1 MKIGLP
7 GTSLDMLGHQRAHTC
22 QPLEF
27 PFTNTFICFNH
38 YLKSTP
44 WTASL
49 ASSTEVTF
57 VLYTYLL
64 ANILFRYYIQ
74 QLYHFYSMQNETPAP
89 SAIMVLPILSP
100 SANIGGPEGSMNFIW
115 SCHSNVFCIGMKVLW
130 SRHYYKINF
139 KHKCSFISKHIVG
152 LTAKNDGYFI
162 FGPRQ
167 KFC

>member
-1 MKIGLP
+1 MDYLEPHLICLVTNELILVNP
-7 GTSLDMLGHQRAHTC
+7 WNSLSPTLLFALIITGN
-22 QPLEF
+22 P
-27 PFTNTFICFNH
+27 
-38 YLKSTP
+38 TP